1 MTLTI
6 ELSPEMEQQLH
17 EEAAPTGQEATT
29 LARALLEKQL
39 ALARRERARR
49 VAALL
54 DQWDAED
61 TAAPDPEPPPLVS
74 PLSLREVR
82 VD

>member
-17 EEAAPTGQEATT
+17 EEAARTGQEATT